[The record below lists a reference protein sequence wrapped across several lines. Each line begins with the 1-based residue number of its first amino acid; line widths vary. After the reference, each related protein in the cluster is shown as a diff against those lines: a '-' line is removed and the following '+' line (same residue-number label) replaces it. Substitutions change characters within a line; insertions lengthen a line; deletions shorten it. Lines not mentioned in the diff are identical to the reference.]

1 MKTIYKDI
9 IRILFALIVP
19 LFIFSACNK
28 DNEETENENPVVGT
42 TDFNVSLKS
51 TVAKSTYDSI
61 LIDIQAISIH
71 TSSDSAENSG
81 WFELETNVGI
91 YDLLDYDAG
100 NDTLIAFDSVLQT
113 QTVSQ
118 IRLILGENNTIGV
131 DGEIYDLETP
141 SAQTSGLKI
150 QVHAELEADKS
161 YKILLDFDAD
171 NSIIET
177 GNGKYKLKPVID
189 TSVIEEG

>member
-1 MKTIYKDI
+1 MKITSTQLTSIF
-9 IRILFALIVP
+9 FALIISV
-19 LFIFSACNK
+19 FILSSCNK
-28 DNEETENENPVVGT
+28 DDDNENETPPAGT
-42 TDFNVSLKS
+42 ANFNISLKS
-51 TVAKSTYDSI
+51 TTAKSTYDSI

-71 TSSDSAENSG
+71 TSTDSAETSG
-81 WFELETNVGI
+81 WFELETNGGI
-91 YDLLDYDAG
+91 YDLLDYTAG
-100 NDTLIAFDSVLQT
+100 NDTLIAFDSVFQT

-150 QVHAELEADKS
+150 QVHAELEADLS
-161 YKILLDFDAD
+161 YKILLDFDAN

-189 TSVIEEG
+189 ASVIEE

>member
-1 MKTIYKDI
+1 MKTINKNI
-9 IRILFALIVP
+9 IRIVFALTIP
-19 LFIFSACNK
+19 LIIFSACNK
-28 DNEETENENPVVGT
+28 DDDDENTNPVTGT
-42 TDFNVSLKS
+42 ADFNVNLKS

-61 LIDIQAISIH
+61 LIDIETVSIH

-81 WFELETNVGI
+81 WFELETNGGI
-91 YDLLDYDAG
+91 YDLLDYDSG

-141 SAQTSGLKI
+141 SGQTSGLKI

-189 TSVIEEG
+189 ASVIEE

>member
-1 MKTIYKDI
+1 MKLTIKELTSI
-9 IRILFALIVP
+9 FFVLSISIL
-19 LFIFSACNK
+19 IFSGCSK
-28 DNEETENENPVVGT
+28 DDNNENENPPAGT
-42 TDFNVSLKS
+42 ADLNVSLKS
-51 TVAKSTYDSI
+51 TTAKSTYDSI
-61 LIDIQAISIH
+61 RIDIQSISIH
-71 TSSDSAENSG
+71 TSADSAESSG
-81 WFELETNVGI
+81 WFELETNGGI
-91 YDLLDYDAG
+91 YDLLDYAAG

-150 QVHAELEADKS
+150 QVHAELKADKS

-171 NSIIET
+171 QSILET

-189 TSVIEEG
+189 ASVIEE

>member
-1 MKTIYKDI
+1 MKITSKQLASIF
-9 IRILFALIVP
+9 FALTISA
-19 LFIFSACNK
+19 FILSSCNK
-28 DNEETENENPVVGT
+28 DDETNNENPPEGT
-42 TDFNVSLKS
+42 ADFNVSLKS
-51 TVAKSTYDSI
+51 TTAKSTYDSI

-81 WFELETNVGI
+81 WFELETNGGI
-91 YDLLDYDAG
+91 YDLLDYDSG

-150 QVHAELEADKS
+150 QVHAELEADLS
-161 YKILLDFDAD
+161 YKIVLDFDAD

-189 TSVIEEG
+189 ASVIQE

>member
-1 MKTIYKDI
+1 MKITSKQLTII
-9 IRILFALIVP
+9 FFALTISV
-19 LFIFSACNK
+19 FILSSCNK
-28 DNEETENENPVVGT
+28 DDENNNENPSAGT
-42 TDFNVSLKS
+42 ADFKVSLKS
-51 TVAKSTYDSI
+51 TTAKSTYDSI

-71 TSSDSAENSG
+71 TSTDSAETSG
-81 WFELETNVGI
+81 WFELETNGGI
-91 YDLLDYDAG
+91 YDLLDYASG

-131 DGEIYDLETP
+131 DGEIFDLETP

-150 QVHAELEADKS
+150 QVHAELKADMS

-177 GNGKYKLKPVID
+177 GNVKYKLKPVID
-189 TSVIEEG
+189 ASVIEE

>member
-1 MKTIYKDI
+1 MKLTTKQLTSIFFTLSI
-9 IRILFALIVP
+9 SIL
-19 LFIFSACNK
+19 IFSGCSK
-28 DNEETENENPVVGT
+28 DDNNENENPPAGT
-42 TDFNVSLKS
+42 ADLNVSLKS
-51 TVAKSTYDSI
+51 TTAKSTYDSI
-61 LIDIQAISIH
+61 LIDIQSISIH
-71 TSSDSAENSG
+71 TSSDSAESSG
-81 WFELETNVGI
+81 WFELETNGGI
-91 YDLLDYDAG
+91 YDLLDYAAG

-150 QVHAELEADKS
+150 QVHAELEADKN
-161 YKILLDFDAD
+161 YKILLNFDAD
-171 NSIIET
+171 QSIIET

-189 TSVIEEG
+189 ASVIEE